1 MGISSAGSSTPQ
13 TAAAGAQAASR
24 TGTSQYLI
32 GLQEISPGWVGLYAV
47 TLAIQLLCAAVRGVI
62 AYPVLWVMFKILN
75 QPTGMAHT
83 LAWIVGYGPL
93 ILSGAT
99 LILPLGGWLW
109 QQQSG
114 GRAPSERERLIYDD
128 ALERLA
134 QANPGLRAPQRWFV
148 IDEPVLNAAVYAN
161 TLMLTRGLIES
172 GLVEPVLAHELGH
185 LNSSDGRLT
194 AALHRLTVPPRG
206 RLRFPLKTLG
216 LIFSGGAGVWV
227 MRVPWAAYWRAR
239 EYRADAYAATLGQ
252 GQALASF
259 LDTNALENDLPVPF
273 MWFTETSHPYTEH
286 RIDKLHQLE

>member
-1 MGISSAGSSTPQ
+1 MGTSSASSSTPQ
-13 TAAAGAQAASR
+13 TAGAQAASR
-24 TGTSQYLI
+24 TGTSRYLI

-47 TLAIQLLCAAVRGVI
+47 TFAIQLLCAAVRGVI
-62 AYPVLWVMFKILN
+62 AYPVLWAMFKILG
-75 QPTGMAHT
+75 QPTGMVHT

-172 GLVEPVLAHELGH
+172 GYLEPTLAHELGH

-194 AALHRLTVPPRG
+194 AALHRLTVPPRN

-239 EYRADAYAATLGQ
+239 EYQADAYAATLGQ

-273 MWFTETSHPYTEH
+273 MWLTETSHPYTEH

>member
-13 TAAAGAQAASR
+13 TAGVQAANR
-24 TGTSQYLI
+24 TGTSRYLI

-47 TLAIQLLCAAVRGVI
+47 TFAIQLLCAAVRGVI
-62 AYPVLWVMFKILN
+62 AYPVLWVMFKILG
-75 QPTGMAHT
+75 QPTGMVHT

-114 GRAPSERERLIYDD
+114 GRSPSERERLIYDD
-128 ALERLA
+128 ALDRLA

-172 GLVEPVLAHELGH
+172 GYLEPTLAHELGH

-216 LIFSGGAGVWV
+216 LIFSGGIGVWV
-227 MRVPWAAYWRAR
+227 MRVPWAVYWRAR
-239 EYRADAYAATLGQ
+239 EYQADAYAATLGQ
-252 GQALASF
+252 GAALASF

-273 MWFTETSHPYTEH
+273 MWLTQTSHPYTEH
-286 RIDKLHQLE
+286 RIDKLQQLE

>member
-13 TAAAGAQAASR
+13 TAGVQAASR
-24 TGTSQYLI
+24 TGTSRFLI
-32 GLQEISPGWVGLYAV
+32 GVQEISPGWLGLYGV
-47 TLAIQLLCAAVRGVI
+47 TLALQLLCAAARAAI
-62 AYPVLWVMFKILN
+62 TYAVLWVTFKILG
-75 QPTGMAHT
+75 QSTGMVHT

-99 LILPLGGWLW
+99 LILPLGGWFW
-109 QQQSG
+109 QQRSG
-114 GRAPSERERLIYDD
+114 GRSPSERERLIYDD
-128 ALERLA
+128 ALDRLT

-148 IDEPVLNAAVYAN
+148 LDIPELNAAVYAN

-172 GLVEPVLAHELGH
+172 GYAEPVLAHELGH

-194 AALHRLTVPPRG
+194 AALHRLTLPPRN
-206 RLRFPLKTLG
+206 RLRAPLRTLG
-216 LIFSGGAGVWV
+216 LIFSGAAGAWI
-227 MRVPWAAYWRAR
+227 MRMPWGAYWRAR
-239 EYRADAYAATLGQ
+239 EYQADSYAATLGQ

-273 MWFTETSHPYTEH
+273 MWLTQTSHPYTEH

>member
-13 TAAAGAQAASR
+13 TAGVQAANR
-24 TGTSQYLI
+24 TGTSRYLI
-32 GLQEISPGWVGLYAV
+32 GLQEISPSWVGLYAV
-47 TLAIQLLCAAVRGVI
+47 TFAIQLLCAAVRGVI
-62 AYPVLWVMFKILN
+62 AYPVLWVMFKILG
-75 QPTGMAHT
+75 QPTGMVHT

-128 ALERLA
+128 ALDRLA

-148 IDEPVLNAAVYAN
+148 LDEPVLNAAVYAN

-172 GLVEPVLAHELGH
+172 GYLEPTLAHELGH
-185 LNSSDGRLT
+185 LDSSDGRLT
-194 AALHRLTVPPRG
+194 AALHRLTVPPRN

-216 LIFSGGAGVWV
+216 LIFSGGMGVWV

-239 EYRADAYAATLGQ
+239 EYQADAYAATLGQ
-252 GQALASF
+252 GQALA
-259 LDTNALENDLPVPF
+259 
-273 MWFTETSHPYTEH
+273 
-286 RIDKLHQLE
+286 

>member
-1 MGISSAGSSTPQ
+1 MGISSASSSTPQ
-13 TAAAGAQAASR
+13 TAGVQAANR
-24 TGTSQYLI
+24 TGTSRYLI

-47 TLAIQLLCAAVRGVI
+47 TFAIQLLCAAVRGVI
-62 AYPVLWVMFKILN
+62 AYP
-75 QPTGMAHT
+75 
-83 LAWIVGYGPL
+83 VGYGPL

-128 ALERLA
+128 ALDRLA

-148 IDEPVLNAAVYAN
+148 LDEPVLNAAVYAN

-172 GLVEPVLAHELGH
+172 GYLEPTLAHELGH

-194 AALHRLTVPPRG
+194 AALHRLTVPPRN

-216 LIFSGGAGVWV
+216 LIFSGGMGVWV

-239 EYRADAYAATLGQ
+239 EYQADAYAATLGQ

-259 LDTNALENDLPVPF
+259 LDTNALENDLPIPF
-273 MWFTETSHPYTEH
+273 MWLTQTSHPYTEH